1 MGVSFKLG
9 KVRKRYR
16 QEVVDT
22 VDGNGVWD
30 IEPEVGFGEGNF
42 TGKGEKSSDHANV
55 PAKSGRHLV
64 TEDMELS
71 FSLNLFT
78 DGCCIGEPSKFF
90 NYVPE
95 KLCPYSK
102 ETETIFTAIEYGL
115 LPGDLFDKLP
125 CKYSDGAILCEIQDY
140 RNCLH
145 RRGIASVDKSPVVH
159 KVLLKMCMENVIKD
173 ICLMSNDSWSYED
186 LLTVESLIWKA
197 LQPDLHLNPEAHG
210 DRLCI
215 EPWTKKL
222 DLGITWGRKKRKLA
236 DAPATN
242 PISSQNNKGVPCSQ
256 PTVSSSVLNL
266 QKDSGTLETTL
277 QPSPLTMGSNHQMVD
292 GFNLSAMVDLTPLD
306 LSPVPM
312 QCFSGHNILRKET
325 TPSVLPEQ
333 GTFETQAIQ
342 RPIFRIPKQEPLDFS
357 PQQPTWSQS
366 EIMFA
371 AGRLQKQNNTFS
383 HWKPEAGIVPHERI
397 HGRRSPSLSKNSGQ
411 QAVLEGIPKLRAGM
425 PTTVKQEP
433 VETSNFTGLDVRRI
447 RDSCIG
453 MDARSNR
460 SNLLQLKQH
469 PSPVF
474 GTNIPPSNSS
484 WNQITHDQ
492 NSEKDVAIQKRKAL
506 QNPRVTAGVS
516 IAPVS
521 SHQNEAVQREASI
534 SAKRK
539 KNSCPKDVSNN
550 IPISNNPNAISAIR
564 LQFRNPKLPEASG
577 VKGDLKRFLM
587 ISEITRRNG
596 LNKKKCNV
604 EETLQEKRSFSISKF
619 GSEFSKVN
627 GTEEILL
634 SENFAD
640 TVVNLA
646 KTRTLRF
653 GHKSQIHEGNNISVI
668 DSKACLKLFMLKRQ
682 NEGFVEASIICGQQ
696 EGTVIPLL
704 TSFPC
709 TGMEREGYCL
719 VSKSM
724 EPQLSST
731 EGCSRAQHP
740 TVTGGV
746 TQAGG
751 APEQLLPHSLTSQL
765 SASMLPPM
773 NDGALT
779 SNFGQL
785 PSKTLHTGDHLL
797 HPGNVQSTQQPS
809 GSNSSRLLP
818 NISAQLNPVRQQ
830 WHQNKQNRSQSQL
843 LHRQVQQ
850 QLIHKIKM
858 EEDLGAVVAG
868 LNIPDLGGGIQ
879 GLRNIGRGS
888 LNNVMDVGGSYRVPM
903 GGQLPWIGNVGQF
916 NNIGSS
922 VPSPP
927 DIKPHFGG
935 VSDNA
940 NAAAA
945 TATALAKRRAAD
957 HQGQTLMGGYQYLRN
972 TDGISSQPPNVQ
984 DMAYLLTN
992 QQFWQQPQH
1001 QQQQQQELR
1010 SVLQP
1015 TEVNSLVDE
1024 YMGLPQTQPHSM
1036 SSGSPLRQ
1044 MNRNMMFAPE
1054 SSELATRTHN
1064 GSMADSSGGTSR
1076 NLSSFSK
1083 DKGIYRPHRL

>member
-95 KLCPYSK
+95 QLCPYGK

-215 EPWTKKL
+215 EPWDQEGK
-222 DLGITWGRKKRKLA
+222 RRKLA
-236 DAPATN
+236 DAPASN

-277 QPSPLTMGSNHQMVD
+277 QPSHQMVD

-371 AGRLQKQNNTFS
+371 AERLQKQNSTFS
-383 HWKPEAGIVPHERI
+383 HWKPEAGIVPHERF

-516 IAPVS
+516 ITPVS

-550 IPISNNPNAISAIR
+550 ISAALAISNNPNAISAIR
-564 LQFRNPKLPEASG
+564 LQFRNPKLPQASG

-709 TGMEREGYCL
+709 TGRYADRFAKQFSYLSVKAWSLNSQVLKVAQELNILLLL
-719 VSKSM
+719 VELLK
-724 EPQLSST
+724 Q
-731 EGCSRAQHP
+731 
-740 TVTGGV
+740 V
-746 TQAGG
+746 G

-773 NDGALT
+773 NDSALT

-785 PSKTLHTGDHLL
+785 PSMTLHTGDHLL

-843 LHRQVQQ
+843 LHRQG
-850 QLIHKIKM
+850 
-858 EEDLGAVVAG
+858 LG
-868 LNIPDLGGGIQ
+868 
-879 GLRNIGRGS
+879 NIGRGS
-888 LNNVMDVGGSYRVPM
+888 LNNVMDVRGSYRVPM

-945 TATALAKRRAAD
+945 TATALAKLRAAD
-957 HQGQTLMGGYQYLRN
+957 RQGQTLMGGYQYLRN

-992 QQFWQQPQH
+992 QQLWQQPQH

-1015 TEVNSLVDE
+1015 TE
-1024 YMGLPQTQPHSM
+1024 
-1036 SSGSPLRQ
+1036 